1 LCYNLGLRVIRVY
14 NREGV
19 LQYTSEPVDKLE
31 HVLSWRYELY
41 IQRFSFF
48 LQLCLQFCKFFLRP
62 SGNLIT
68 SSQRLPDKH
77 EIIFFEKNG
86 LRHGEFSLRE
96 TQTHKVEI
104 ILIFK

>member
-1 LCYNLGLRVIRVY
+1 MFIIEKVCYNILVNPLINLNTYYHGGMNCIFKDFFFY
-14 NREGV
+14 N
-19 LQYTSEPVDKLE
+19 Y
-31 HVLSWRYELY
+31 
-41 IQRFSFF
+41 
-48 LQLCLQFCKFFLRP
+48 LQLCKFFLRP
-62 SGNLIT
+62 SGNLI
-68 SSQRLPDKH
+68 SSSRRLPDKH

>member
-1 LCYNLGLRVIRVY
+1 MDCNLGLRVIRVY

-41 IQRFSFF
+41 IQGFF
-48 LQLCLQFCKFFLRP
+48 FFYKYLQLCKFFLRP
-62 SGNLIT
+62 SGNLI
-68 SSQRLPDKH
+68 SSSRRLPDKH